1 MGVAHD
7 MQHRSSA
14 HVALCRLE
22 YLVGLSANAVTVITA
37 PLRAKGA
44 YPGHP
49 LLTLLDSPLV
59 HSKLLVGRALPRPP
73 LGPLQ

>member
-1 MGVAHD
+1 

-14 HVALCRLE
+14 CVALYRLE

-44 YPGHP
+44 HPGHL
-49 LLTLLDSPLV
+49 LLTLLDSPLL
-59 HSKLLVGRALPRPP
+59 HSKVLVGRALPRPP
-73 LGPLQ
+73 LEPPQ